1 MRILQLANVRNGNPA
16 EQEMPRPA
24 LDIPEMVR
32 AGKHQELEAWIRT
45 VGHDAQRKMSNRC
58 TITGCIGYGAANVV
72 FGIRHVDNPDAEEV
86 LRVPFSGAPCPET
99 TEHIVTVQELLRQSP
114 CDHVQTMTRCA
125 AGWTSR
131 RGTSFLQWVH
141 DNRHEE
147 HYSFAL
153 FQYLMQTMKGVGHL
167 HRNGIVHG
175 DLKLENAALTP
186 TEGGPPIL
194 QLIDFDTSGRENTER
209 LPCGTIENMCP
220 EVLVTLKKER
230 DSMVR
235 LNTTFDAWSMACMV
249 VRAASGLQIQLG
261 GDDLTV
267 NGVLAHNIH
276 LFGDWLVPII
286 RARFAPPGELVGFMN
301 DWMELHSNNPPNNTE
316 VLRQNLN
323 RYLPEN
329 ATMLTLNLIRECQC
343 AMTVDNRA
351 NIEIVRL
358 AAEAS
363 EEQRERELEA
373 RVQCELEC
381 EIAMRD
387 RGMQ

>member
-1 MRILQLANVRNGNPA
+1 MI
-16 EQEMPRPA
+16 
-24 LDIPEMVR
+24 R
-32 AGKHQELEAWIRT
+32 AGKHQELKALICA
-45 VGHDAQRKMSNRC
+45 VGQAAQDKLPNTC
-58 TITGCIGYGAANVV
+58 ITEFIGHGAENVV
-72 FGIRHVDNPDAEEV
+72 FGVRHVDKPHVKEV
-86 LRVPFSGAPCPET
+86 LRVPFSGAPCPKAT
-99 TEHIVTVQELLRQSP
+99 PNIVTVQDWLRQSP
-114 CDHVQTMTRCA
+114 CAHVQTMTQCPV
-125 AGWTSR
+125 GWTSC

-141 DNRHEE
+141 DNRHKE
-147 HYSFAL
+147 HYPTTSFK
-153 FQYLMQTMKGVGHL
+153 YLMQAMKGVAHL
-167 HRNGIVHG
+167 HRNRIVHG
-175 DLKLENAALTP
+175 DLKLENATIVP
-186 TEGGPPIL
+186 TERGFPIL
-194 QLIDFDTSGRENTER
+194 QLIDFDTSGREDTEER
-209 LPCGTIENMCP
+209 LPRGTIENVCP
-220 EVLVTLKKER
+220 EVLVTLKKEHG
-230 DSMVR
+230 STVR

-267 NGVLAHNIH
+267 NGVLKHNIY

-286 RARFAPPGELVGFMN
+286 RARFAPPGDLVDFM
-301 DWMELHSNNPPNNTE
+301 DGWMKLHSNNPPNNTE

-329 ATMLTLNLIRECQC
+329 ATRLTLNLIRECQR
-343 AMTVDNRA
+343 AMTVDDRA

-363 EEQRERELEA
+363 EEQRERDLEA

>member
-1 MRILQLANVRNGNPA
+1 MRILQLANVGNGNPT
-16 EQEMPRPA
+16 EQETPRPA
-24 LDIPEMVR
+24 PDVPGMVC
-32 AGKHQELEAWIRT
+32 AGKHQELEELIRT
-45 VGHDAQRKMSNRC
+45 VGHDAQCKL
-58 TITGCIGYGAANVV
+58 TDLHITEFIGHGADNVV
-72 FGIRHVDNPDAEEV
+72 FVVRHVDKPHVEEV
-86 LRVPFSGAPCPET
+86 LRVPFSGAPCPKAT
-99 TEHIVTVQELLRQSP
+99 PNIVTVQELLRQSP
-114 CDHVQTMTRCA
+114 CDHVQTMTQWP

-147 HYSFAL
+147 RYSITL
-153 FQYLMQTMKGVGHL
+153 FQYLIQAMKGVGHL
-167 HRNGIVHG
+167 HRNGVVHG
-175 DLKLENAALTP
+175 DVKPENATIVP
-186 TEGGPPIL
+186 TERGPPIL

-209 LPCGTIENMCP
+209 LPSGTIENICP

-230 DSMVR
+230 GSTVR

-249 VRAASGLQIQLG
+249 VRAASGLRIQLG

-267 NGVLAHNIH
+267 NGVLKHNIY

-286 RARFAPPGELVGFMN
+286 RARFAPPGELVDFMN
-301 DWMELHSNNPPNNTE
+301 GWMELHSNNPPNNTE
-316 VLRQNLN
+316 ALRQNLN

-329 ATMLTLNLIRECQC
+329 ATRLTLNLISECQR
-343 AMTVDNRA
+343 AMTVDDRA

-373 RVQCELEC
+373 RVQCELEY